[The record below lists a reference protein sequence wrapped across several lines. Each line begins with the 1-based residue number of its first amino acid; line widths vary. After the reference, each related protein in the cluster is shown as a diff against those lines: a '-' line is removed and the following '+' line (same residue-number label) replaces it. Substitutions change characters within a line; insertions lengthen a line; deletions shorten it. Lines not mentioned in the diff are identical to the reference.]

1 AGRPVGAFVARLCG
15 IEREWRA
22 QAAAAGPEAVLFRF
36 RRDFLQRRAVKA
48 KLPQDLGG
56 EEANRIE
63 LTGRAME
70 QALFPNLPWPAD
82 PELATSRMASELLDL
97 ESDFLAAVRQKK
109 IPAVPDASSE
119 RGRELA
125 RLASSAA
132 GADTIPRPAGA
143 SDEMLLA
150 FLEALIAAYAA
161 WSGLRLKRSDLRR
174 EIRSWTSFHLPE
186 PVDYAA
192 LVETERPNRSIPEE
206 RVGPRSRRR
215 RRDGF
220 GL

>member
-1 AGRPVGAFVARLCG
+1 GR
-15 IEREWRA
+15 
-22 QAAAAGPEAVLFRF
+22 
-36 RRDFLQRRAVKA
+36 
-48 KLPQDLGG
+48 
-56 EEANRIE
+56 
-63 LTGRAME
+63 E
-70 QALFPNLPWPAD
+70 QALSPTLPWRAA

-132 GADTIPRPAGA
+132 GADTIPRPAGD

-174 EIRSWTSFHLPE
+174 EIRSWTPFHRPE

-220 GL
+220 GLTDLRMNRREVLGQTHYCLLCHEREKDSCSKGFF